1 MIGNYVAV
9 NCKTNAFDLLGLE
22 ESSLDYHP
30 HITLMWSEHSDKD
43 HTYLKDLVTN
53 MSAFKMAKAH
63 KLKPTKV
70 ELFENKNGG
79 VSVVLVVNHGCLKY
93 IHQMLALIG
102 LNHSFEEYVSHMS
115 LTYNTPRQAAEE
127 IKRTAELMLD
137 KITIQLT
144 DVVAEDA
151 KSTV

>member
-1 MIGNYVAV
+1 MNGTYVAV
-9 NCKTNAFDLLGLE
+9 NCTTNAFELLGLE
-22 ESSLDYHP
+22 ETSLDYHP

-63 KLKPTKV
+63 NLNPTRV

-79 VSVVLVVNHGCLKY
+79 VSVVLVVEHGCLKY
-93 IHQMLALIG
+93 IHQMLSLLG
-102 LNHSFEEYVSHMS
+102 LKHSFPEYTPHLS

-127 IKRTAELMLD
+127 LKRTTELMLD

-151 KSTV
+151 KSV